1 MLTSVSHFRYERKYL
16 TREYGHHQLEQ
27 QLLLQPAFFKP
38 IYHQRKVIS
47 IYFDTPELDYYYLNV
62 LGAFERK
69 KVRVRWY
76 EHDGHFSDLQI
87 EVKIKAGELI
97 KKLTIPIKKTISE
110 LFSDFS
116 SDFPQI
122 ELTQIVQNQLQN
134 SLVEAVNIRPV
145 MVNSY
150 QRKYFFSQSTGMRV
164 TIDSDLRFQLA
175 AVWRQR
181 QTEQKL
187 DATILECKYSVQ
199 DDPRLTKIAQGLPLI
214 VTKSSKY
221 ILGMQTCYQH

>member
-1 MLTSVSHFRYERKYL
+1 MSTTASNFRYERKYL
-16 TREYGHHQLEQ
+16 TQEYGPYQLEQ

-38 IYHQRKVIS
+38 IYHQRKVVS
-47 IYFDTPELDYYYLNV
+47 IYFDTPELDYYHLNI

-76 EHDGHFSDLQI
+76 EHDGHFSDFQI
-87 EVKIKAGELI
+87 EVKIKTGELI
-97 KKLTIPIKKTISE
+97 KKLTIPIKKTIS
-110 LFSDFS
+110 DFS
-116 SDFPQI
+116 QV
-122 ELTQIVQNQLQN
+122 ELTLAVQSRLRNFLA
-134 SLVEAVNIRPV
+134 EAVNIKPV

-175 AVWRQR
+175 AAWRRR

-199 DDPRLTKIAQGLPLI
+199 DDPRLAKIAQGLPLI

-221 ILGMQTCYQH
+221 ILGIQTCYPN